1 MQTNCSILRCIKPF
15 ISIAH
20 EILCLCVCIIQKA
33 TLYGSRLWNGSLP
46 KPKLELD
53 IEGCSRK
60 AIVHDGGMLLLDE
73 NGQAVS
79 MLYSDGSC
87 HLN

>member
-1 MQTNCSILRCIKPF
+1 MSHTR
-15 ISIAH
+15 
-20 EILCLCVCIIQKA
+20 EILCLCLCIQKA

-60 AIVHDGGMLLLDE
+60 AIVHDGGMILLDE
-73 NGQAVS
+73 NGHAVS
-79 MLYSDGSC
+79 ILVMIAVS
-87 HLN
+87 